1 MPKTDTLLK
10 VGDKA
15 PEFTLPNYNG
25 EAMSLAD
32 ILKRGKVL
40 LLFFRGTW

>member
-1 MPKTDTLLK
+1 MPKSDTLLK

-15 PEFTLPNYNG
+15 PEFNLKTSEGEPVTL
-25 EAMSLAD
+25 AQ
-32 ILKRGKVL
+32 ILKNGPAL

>member
-15 PEFTLPNYNG
+15 PEFTLPNSNG

-32 ILKRGKVL
+32 ILKQGKAL

>member
-1 MPKTDTLLK
+1 MPKNDTLLK
-10 VGDKA
+10 EGDKA
-15 PEFTLPNYNG
+15 PEFTLSNYNG
-25 EAMSLAD
+25 ESMSLSD

>member
-15 PEFTLPNYNG
+15 PEFTLPTYNG
-25 EAMSLAD
+25 EAMNLAD
-32 ILKRGKVL
+32 ILKRGKAL